1 VGPQLDQLSAALPS
15 YEIGEE
21 IGRGSTGVVYA
32 ARHRRLERQVAIKL
46 LPADSARDES
56 VRRRFVAEAKLL
68 ASLSHIHVVPIYDFV
83 EEDGLCLLVM
93 ERLGGGTLHDFA
105 RAGIDPR
112 ASCAAVLALT
122 AGLQHAHERGVLH
135 RDVKPANVLVADD
148 GVVKVTDFGIA
159 KVLGGAESLATRSG
173 FLLGTPR
180 YMAPEQAL
188 GLDPSPATDVY
199 GTGAVLYELLA
210 GRGPFEDGQPMQVLY
225 ARVHEDPLPLV
236 EAAPD
241 LPPRLS
247 ATVMRALSRDR
258 ERRQQSAAELGHEL
272 DEAAIAAYGAG
283 WARKTAFGEP
293 ALGGSGA
300 RGRTVSPTISAT
312 MDVPTPT
319 GAGSIAPPG
328 DDEPP
333 APPQQPVSEPDPDGE
348 PSPGRGRLGLVL
360 AGLAALAA
368 VIVVVVLAAGGGDDG
383 GETADT
389 TPSTVDAPVTSGS
402 GWQTLPD
409 ADIARQQAPAVDFGS
424 RIWVLGGLTG
434 DAVQGTKSTE
444 FYERVGDNWSA
455 GPDLPV
461 PLNHAMAANYE
472 GRLFVMGGWIAEGSE
487 VDARESNRVYELQG
501 ERWVER
507 APLNSPRVAG
517 AAAAVG
523 DKLVV
528 TGGQAGGELL
538 PTTEVYDGKE
548 WKVVEDIP
556 TEREHLAAVADGRY
570 LYAIGGRQIELTTN
584 LPTLERYDP
593 AENAWESLKPM
604 PEPLSGLG
612 AAIVEATI
620 VTAGGE
626 TGTSALGD
634 VFLYDIASDSWR
646 PGKPLKTPRHG
657 LAVVAEG
664 NTVFA
669 IGGATEASHAGS
681 SKVVESLTLKP
692 GKS

>member
-1 VGPQLDQLSAALPS
+1 MGPQLDQLSAALPS

-32 ARHRRLERQVAIKL
+32 ARHRRLERQVAVKL

-56 VRRRFVAEAKLL
+56 VRRRFVSEAKLL

-225 ARVHEDPLPLV
+225 ARVHEDPLPLAEV
-236 EAAPD
+236 TPD
-241 LPPRLS
+241 LPPRIS

-258 ERRQQSAAELGHEL
+258 EQRQQSAAELGHEL

-283 WARKTAFGEP
+283 WARTTAFGEP
-293 ALGGSGA
+293 AVGGSGA

-319 GAGSIAPPG
+319 GAGSIPPTG

-333 APPQQPVSEPDPDGE
+333 APPEPEPDPEPGTGGE
-348 PSPGRGRLGLVL
+348 PGPGRGRLGLVL
-360 AGLAALAA
+360 AVLAALAA

-383 GETADT
+383 GGARPTRARAR
-389 TPSTVDAPVTSGS
+389 SSHASRAAPDGRR
-402 GWQTLPD
+402 LPTRRSP
-409 ADIARQQAPAVDFGS
+409 ASRRPAVDLGS

-434 DAVQGTKSTE
+434 DTVAGTATTTE
-444 FYERVGDNWSA
+444 FSTTAGADVWSA
-455 GPDLPV
+455 RP
-461 PLNHAMAANYE
+461 ATS
-472 GRLFVMGGWIAEGSE
+472 RCRSTT
-487 VDARESNRVYELQG
+487 
-501 ERWVER
+501 RWPRTTR
-507 APLNSPRVAG
+507 AGCS
-517 AAAAVG
+517 
-523 DKLVV
+523 
-528 TGGQAGGELL
+528 
-538 PTTEVYDGKE
+538 
-548 WKVVEDIP
+548 
-556 TEREHLAAVADGRY
+556 
-570 LYAIGGRQIELTTN
+570 
-584 LPTLERYDP
+584 
-593 AENAWESLKPM
+593 
-604 PEPLSGLG
+604 
-612 AAIVEATI
+612 
-620 VTAGGE
+620 
-626 TGTSALGD
+626 
-634 VFLYDIASDSWR
+634 
-646 PGKPLKTPRHG
+646 
-657 LAVVAEG
+657 
-664 NTVFA
+664 
-669 IGGATEASHAGS
+669 
-681 SKVVESLTLKP
+681 
-692 GKS
+692 

>member
-1 VGPQLDQLSAALPS
+1 MGPQLDQLSAALPS

-32 ARHRRLERQVAIKL
+32 ARHRRLERQVAVKL

-56 VRRRFVAEAKLL
+56 VRRRFVSEAKLL

-225 ARVHEDPLPLV
+225 ARVHEDPLPLAEV
-236 EAAPD
+236 TPD
-241 LPPRLS
+241 LPPRIS

-258 ERRQQSAAELGHEL
+258 EQRQQSAAELGHEL

-283 WARKTAFGEP
+283 WARTTAFGEP
-293 ALGGSGA
+293 AVGGSGA

-319 GAGSIAPPG
+319 GAGSIPPPG
-328 DDEPP
+328 DEEPP
-333 APPQQPVSEPDPDGE
+333 APP
-348 PSPGRGRLGLVL
+348 PGARPLARNGRRAAPGPRPPRPGARGRWRHW
-360 AGLAALAA
+360 
-368 VIVVVVLAAGGGDDG
+368 
-383 GETADT
+383 
-389 TPSTVDAPVTSGS
+389 PRSS
-402 GWQTLPD
+402 
-409 ADIARQQAPAVDFGS
+409 
-424 RIWVLGGLTG
+424 
-434 DAVQGTKSTE
+434 
-444 FYERVGDNWSA
+444 WS
-455 GPDLPV
+455 
-461 PLNHAMAANYE
+461 
-472 GRLFVMGGWIAEGSE
+472 WC
-487 VDARESNRVYELQG
+487 
-501 ERWVER
+501 W
-507 APLNSPRVAG
+507 PRVAATM
-517 AAAAVG
+517 AA
-523 DKLVV
+523 
-528 TGGQAGGELL
+528 
-538 PTTEVYDGKE
+538 
-548 WKVVEDIP
+548 
-556 TEREHLAAVADGRY
+556 GRR
-570 LYAIGGRQIELTTN
+570 IRWRGR
-584 LPTLERYDP
+584 R
-593 AENAWESLKPM
+593 
-604 PEPLSGLG
+604 
-612 AAIVEATI
+612 
-620 VTAGGE
+620 
-626 TGTSALGD
+626 TSR
-634 VFLYDIASDSWR
+634 S
-646 PGKPLKTPRHG
+646 
-657 LAVVAEG
+657 
-664 NTVFA
+664 
-669 IGGATEASHAGS
+669 
-681 SKVVESLTLKP
+681 
-692 GKS
+692 